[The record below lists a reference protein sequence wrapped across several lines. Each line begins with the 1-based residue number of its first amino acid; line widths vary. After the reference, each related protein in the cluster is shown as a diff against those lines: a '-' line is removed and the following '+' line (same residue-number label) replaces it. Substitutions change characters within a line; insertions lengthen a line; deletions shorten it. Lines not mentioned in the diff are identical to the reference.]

1 MEVCDGFVTFMGMK
15 KQSAAIPFRRNA
27 AKELEILLVTSRR
40 KGRWVLPKGTVR
52 GVLPHATA
60 AREAFEEAG
69 ALGVISRDAIGVYYQ
84 RKRTGSGD
92 IKEVPV
98 QAFPLFVNTLL
109 GKWPEMAMRKR
120 QWMHASLAA
129 EAVNDDEIRTVLEKF
144 VDEHWDVDPS

>member
-1 MEVCDGFVTFMGMK
+1 MR

-52 GVLPHATA
+52 GMLPHATA

-69 ALGVISRDAIGVYYQ
+69 VLGIISRQAIGVYHHS
-84 RKRTGSGD
+84 KKSSAGD
-92 IKEVPV
+92 VENVLV

-109 GKWPEMAMRKR
+109 CTWPEMATRRR

-129 EAVNDDEIRTVLEKF
+129 EAVNDHEIKAVLETF
-144 VDEHWDVDPS
+144 VANHSDQDPH

>member
-1 MEVCDGFVTFMGMK
+1 MK

-40 KGRWVLPKGTVR
+40 KGRWVLPKGTVGR
-52 GVLPHATA
+52 MLPHATA

-69 ALGVISRDAIGVYYQ
+69 ALGVISKKAVGVYRQ
-84 RKRTGSGD
+84 KKATNHGD
-92 IKEVPV
+92 TEEIEI

-129 EAVNDDEIRTVLEKF
+129 EAVNDDEIRAVLEKF
-144 VDEHWDVDPS
+144 AADNRDQDPR